1 MRCLSTLAYRAYKL
15 ARYLERPGLFALRQR
30 GVVVDD
36 YLKLTQPW
44 LRTLAVRTVLDIG
57 ANTGQFAALAQAAFP
72 EAQIYSFEP
81 LPECFQRL
89 QANLANAGRF
99 RAFNVGLG
107 REAGTLTFQRNAFT
121 ASSSFRRMTD
131 THKREFPLTKQ
142 TTDVRVR
149 VERLDDLAPQLAL
162 REPLFVKI
170 DVQGYEDEVLAGGE
184 QTIRRAAL
192 VLAETSFET
201 LYEGQPLFNDIHR
214 TLVGWGFTYAGSLDQ
229 IYSPH
234 DGRPLQADS
243 LFIRREE
250 SGRARVAQGNIK
262 QILHY

>member
-15 ARYLERPGLFALRQR
+15 ARYVERPGLFALRQR

-36 YLKLTQPW
+36 YLKLAQPW
-44 LRTLAVRTVLDIG
+44 LRTLGVRTILDIG
-57 ANTGQFAALAQAAFP
+57 ANTGQFASVAQAAFP

-89 QANLANAGRF
+89 QANLAKAGRF

-107 REAGTLTFQRNAFT
+107 REAGTLTFERNVFT

-131 THKREFPLTKQ
+131 LHRKEFPLTEQ
-142 TTDVRVR
+142 TTRVRVR
-149 VERLDDLAPQLAL
+149 VERLDDLAAQLTL
-162 REPLFVKI
+162 HDPLLVKI

-184 QTIRRAAL
+184 QTIRKAAV
-192 VLAETSFET
+192 VLTETSFET
-201 LYEGQPLFNDIHR
+201 LYEGQSLFPDIYR
-214 TLVGWGFTYAGSLDQ
+214 TLLGWGFAYAGSLDQ
-229 IYSPH
+229 LCSPH

-243 LFIRREE
+243 LFVRRNAPPDPHR
-250 SGRARVAQGNIK
+250 STK
-262 QILHY
+262 